1 MKSIRQQLVQY
12 LLNHP
17 DYVSGEMLSRKLN
30 VSRTAIWKHI
40 EELRKEGYQIEA
52 VRKQGYKLLAEPH
65 DLSPSAITSRLSTQ
79 WLGQTLHYFP
89 VISSTQTEAHRLAQE
104 GAPSGTV
111 VVADQQEKG
120 KGRFGRFWHSPPH
133 TGLWFSFIL
142 RPTLPLYAMPQ
153 LTLLT
158 AVAVLK
164 GIKKVIDVPLT
175 IKWPNDLLIDGKKVA
190 GILTEL
196 KAETDQV
203 HYVVIGIGINVNQRS
218 EDFPEELRHLAT
230 SLAIAAGRPLPRKEV
245 IIQVLNT
252 WEAIYS
258 QYRREGFQPIKRDWE
273 AYSSTLG
280 KRITAQTTEGYVTG
294 TAKGIDQDG
303 ALEVEDAQGRIHK
316 IYSANIE
323 S

>member
-40 EELRKEGYQIEA
+40 EELRKEGYKIEA

-79 WLGQTLHYFP
+79 WLGQTLYYFP

-104 GAPSGTV
+104 GTPSGTV
-111 VVADQQEKG
+111 VVANAQEKG
-120 KGRFGRFWHSPPH
+120 KGRFGRFWHSPSG

-142 RPTLPLYAMPQ
+142 RPTLPLNVMPQ

-158 AVAVLK
+158 AVAVLR
-164 GIKKVIDVPLT
+164 GIKKVIDIPLT

-203 HYVVIGIGINVNQRS
+203 HYVVIGIGLNVNQR
-218 EDFPEELRHLAT
+218 EDDFPEELRHLAT
-230 SLAIAAGRPLPRKEV
+230 SLAMEAGRPVSRKEV

-252 WEAIYS
+252 WEEIYT
-258 QYRREGFQPIKRDWE
+258 QYVQEGFQPVKREWE
-273 AYSSTLG
+273 AFSSTLG
-280 KRITAQTTEGYVTG
+280 KRITAKIGQGDVTG
-294 TAKGIDQDG
+294 IAKGIAQDG
-303 ALEVEDAQGRIHK
+303 ALELEDDRGRIHK
-316 IYSANIE
+316 IYSAHIE

>member
-40 EELRKEGYQIEA
+40 EELRKEGYKIEA

-79 WLGQTLHYFP
+79 WLGQTLYYFP

-104 GAPSGTV
+104 GTPSGTV
-111 VVADQQEKG
+111 VVANAQEKG
-120 KGRFGRFWHSPPH
+120 KGRFGRFWHSPSG

-142 RPTLPLYAMPQ
+142 RPTLPLNVMPQ

-158 AVAVLK
+158 AVAVLR
-164 GIKKVIDVPLT
+164 GIKKVIDIPLT

-203 HYVVIGIGINVNQRS
+203 HYVVMGIGLNVNQR
-218 EDFPEELRHLAT
+218 EDDFPEE
-230 SLAIAAGRPLPRKEV
+230 AAPSGHIVGHGGRPTRFPQRGDHSGFEYLGRDLYT
-245 IIQVLNT
+245 IC
-252 WEAIYS
+252 A
-258 QYRREGFQPIKRDWE
+258 RRFSARQKGVGSFFFH
-273 AYSSTLG
+273 LG
-280 KRITAQTTEGYVTG
+280 KRITAKIGQGDVTG
-294 TAKGIDQDG
+294 IAKGIAQDG
-303 ALEVEDAQGRIHK
+303 ALELEDDRGRIHK
-316 IYSANIE
+316 IYSAHIE